1 MRALVTYS
9 ARWHGKLGRRAWVS
23 CRLAVSRPPVISTRD
38 VAAIN
43 PGSVTA
49 FRYRGRSAK
58 ESSFC
63 LDLLQARAHG
73 TKPYGRPQQRI
84 MQNRDDVCRLT
95 ASAIEAPH
103 GAPRG

>member
-1 MRALVTYS
+1 MGFVSSGRIET
-9 ARWHGKLGRRAWVS
+9 ARDKHAR
-23 CRLAVSRPPVISTRD
+23 CRSD
-38 VAAIN
+38 Q

-58 ESSFC
+58 ESFFC

-84 MQNRDDVCRLT
+84 MQNRDDVGRLT
-95 ASAIEAPH
+95 ASAVEALH